1 MFYLTRFLA
10 EEKNRSMAAGVPGAS
25 NPNNP
30 VVFFDIAIG
39 GQVDMHLY
47 DLNSILRLALCYFFS
62 VCLFVQAVASAKRVL
77 GLDDAGGHS

>member
-47 DLNSILRLALCYFFS
+47 DLNSIFKISVVLLFFS
-62 VCLFVQAVASAKRVL
+62 LFVCPS
-77 GLDDAGGHS
+77 GS